1 MLPNV
6 HVIMPIYNGAKHLS
20 KAIESL
26 IKQSYVDWECLCL
39 DDGSTDRSPSIVED
53 YARRDGRVLLI
64 RLSHAGIVET
74 LNRGVANSTGRYIAS
89 SIATI

>member
-1 MLPNV
+1 MS
-6 HVIMPIYNGAKHLS
+6 IGK
-20 KAIESL
+20 
-26 IKQSYVDWECLCL
+26 CLCL

-74 LNRGVANSTGRYIAS
+74 LNRGVAMSTVDTS
-89 SIATI
+89 PDSIATI